1 MTEGLRLRIY
11 YRLAGALA
19 WLAYSVLGLR
29 RSVVRGN
36 LQRAF
41 PEWSAAEQ
49 RAARREFA
57 RRQGELAAEV
67 FYAEHI
73 DAAELRSRVTLV
85 NPQAVASAAPPRP
98 LVLVGAHH
106 GNFEWMLLRMSLEFG
121 DRLIGLYKP
130 LRQPRIDGRM
140 RAMRSRFGARLVPA
154 KSILRELAN
163 FREAAAIG
171 MIADQVPRTSPE
183 KHWVTFL
190 GQDTAF
196 FMGPELLGRAL
207 RSQVLLAKMR
217 RLDRGRYELEFEAL
231 NEPGE
236 KLPGGEITSRS
247 ARGLEACIR
256 EDPPGWWW
264 SHRRWKLKRD
274 ATSGQT
280 MHKGA

>member
-1 MTEGLRLRIY
+1 MTDGLRLRLY

-19 WLAYSVLGLR
+19 WLAYRALGLR
-29 RSVVRGN
+29 RSVVRDN
-36 LQRAF
+36 LTRSF
-41 PEWSAAEQ
+41 PDWSPAQQ

-57 RRQGELAAEV
+57 RRQGEVAAEV

-73 DAAELRSRVTLV
+73 DEAELRARVTLA
-85 NPQAVASAAPPRP
+85 NPQVVAAAAPPRP

-106 GNFEWMLLRMSLEFG
+106 GNFEWMLLRVSLEFG

-130 LRQPRIDGRM
+130 LRQPGIEKRM
-140 RAMRSRFGARLVPA
+140 KAMRSRFGARLVPA

-163 FREAAAIG
+163 FRGAAAIG
-171 MIADQVPRTSPE
+171 MVADQVPRTSPE

-190 GQDTAF
+190 GRDTAF

-207 RSQVLLAKMR
+207 RSQVVLVKMR
-217 RLDRGRYELEFEAL
+217 RLARGRYELEFEAL

-236 KLPGGEITSRS
+236 KLPGGEVTSRY
-247 ARGLEACIR
+247 ARRLEAWIC

-264 SHRRWKLKRD
+264 SHRRWKLVRD
-274 ATSGQT
+274 VTTGQA
-280 MHKGA
+280 MRRRA

>member
-1 MTEGLRLRIY
+1 MTDGLRLRLY

-19 WLAYSVLGLR
+19 WLAYRALGLR
-29 RSVVRGN
+29 RSIVRGN
-36 LQRAF
+36 LQRSF

-49 RAARREFA
+49 RSARREFA

-73 DAAELRSRVTLV
+73 DEAELRARVTLA
-85 NPQAVASAAPPRP
+85 NPQAVAAAAPPRP
-98 LVLVGAHH
+98 LILVGAHH
-106 GNFEWMLLRMSLEFG
+106 GNFEWMLLRVSLEFG

-140 RAMRSRFGARLVPA
+140 KAMRSRFGARLVPA

-171 MIADQVPRTSPE
+171 MVADQVPRTSPE
-183 KHWVTFL
+183 KQWVTFL

-207 RSQVLLAKMR
+207 RSQVVLVKMR
-217 RLDRGRYELEFEAL
+217 RRARGRYELEFEAL

-236 KLPGGEITSRS
+236 KLPSGEITSRY
-247 ARGLEACIR
+247 ARGLEAWIR

-264 SHRRWKLKRD
+264 SHRRWKLKRERAEAAGD
-274 ATSGQT
+274 
-280 MHKGA
+280 M

>member
-1 MTEGLRLRIY
+1 MTDGLRLRLY
-11 YRLAGALA
+11 YSLAGALA
-19 WLAYSVLGLR
+19 WLAYGALGLR
-29 RSVVRGN
+29 RSVVRDN
-36 LQRAF
+36 LTRSF
-41 PEWSAAEQ
+41 PDWSAAQQ

-57 RRQGELAAEV
+57 RRQGEVAAEV

-73 DAAELRSRVTLV
+73 DETELRERVTLA
-85 NPQAVASAAPPRP
+85 NPQVVAAAAPPRP

-106 GNFEWMLLRMSLEFG
+106 GNFEWMLLRVSLEFG

-130 LRQPRIDGRM
+130 LRQPRVDMRM
-140 RAMRSRFGARLVPA
+140 KAMRSRFGARLVPA

-171 MIADQVPRTSPE
+171 MVADQVPRTSPE

-207 RSQVLLAKMR
+207 RSQVVLVKMR
-217 RLDRGRYELEFEAL
+217 RLARGRYELEFEAL

-236 KLPGGEITSRS
+236 KLPGGEITSRY
-247 ARGLEACIR
+247 ARRLEAWIR

-264 SHRRWKLKRD
+264 SHRRWKLVRD
-274 ATSGQT
+274 VTTGQATRRR
-280 MHKGA
+280 A